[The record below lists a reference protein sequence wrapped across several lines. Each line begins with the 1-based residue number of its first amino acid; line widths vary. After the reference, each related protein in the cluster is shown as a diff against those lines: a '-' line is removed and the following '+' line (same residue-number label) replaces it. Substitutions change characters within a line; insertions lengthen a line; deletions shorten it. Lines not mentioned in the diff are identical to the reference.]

1 MVWGLT
7 SALLVCCGVGLLLW
21 WIVGLSVCWSV
32 GSLLCW
38 FSGLL
43 VVCLS
48 AVWPQSPRP
57 GGGWPAGQLDPA
69 PPKGSAVL
77 DQKPNPSG
85 MLTIVKLQAL
95 RVVPPRPN
103 ISLRAGHLV
112 LLGSNLALSWSN
124 LAVLSAM
131 FVHLVQSGS
140 YLAPTWSIFAPTWL
154 NLAPTWP
161 NLVPSWPNLAPTW
174 SNFGPNL
181 VPKSDQDELQEVFSS
196 LSKRSS
202 VFY

>member
-1 MVWGLT
+1 MFFWLVWGFI
-7 SALLVCCGVGLLLW
+7 SVLVACCGVGLLPCW
-21 WIVGLSVCWSV
+21 FVGSLVSWSV

-77 DQKPNPSG
+77 NQKPNPSG

-95 RVVPPRPN
+95 RVIAPCPKFVATWTNFGSMLVEVGRLVGHVRP
-103 ISLRAGHLV
+103 SCPTWLLLGSTLV
-112 LLGSNLALSWSN
+112 QLCPNLVQPSANLAQVGPILAQLGSNL
-124 LAVLSAM
+124 
-131 FVHLVQSGS
+131 VQFCSQLGS
-140 YLAPTWSIFAPTWL
+140 TWS
-154 NLAPTWP
+154 
-161 NLVPSWPNLAPTW
+161 
-174 SNFGPNL
+174 
-181 VPKSDQDELQEVFSS
+181 
-196 LSKRSS
+196 
-202 VFY
+202 

>member
-1 MVWGLT
+1 MPNAGTEVHTQRCLQRVFEGAPVT
-7 SALLVCCGVGLLLW
+7 RPVGV
-21 WIVGLSVCWSV
+21 
-32 GSLLCW
+32 
-38 FSGLL
+38 
-43 VVCLS
+43 
-48 AVWPQSPRP
+48 
-57 GGGWPAGQLDPA
+57 LDPA

-95 RVVPPRPN
+95 RVVAPAP
-103 ISLRAGHLV
+103 SGHHPDPKFV
-112 LLGSNLALSWSN
+112 ATWTNLALSWSN

-181 VPKSDQDELQEVFSS
+181 VQLGPKI
-196 LSKRSS
+196 
-202 VFY
+202 